1 MRLKLK
7 FTKPTQ
13 PVHVNTQHI
22 INSFIHKLLGNNNE
36 YHDAKSNYAISN
48 LKGGKLNISN
58 NTLSFDS
65 NPFIIVSSINTKF
78 MKKILDGLSNT
89 KDLGYGMTFEGYTP
103 IIKEHYNNHWNNF
116 NTLDPIRL
124 REYNKETN
132 LNRYITI
139 NDKDFKDKLK
149 NHIINKFS
157 KIDPTLDFEN
167 FDIEIG
173 NGKVKKIYIKD
184 TWNFCSSVQISV
196 YGNKKIKEYLYN
208 YGVGSSTGSGFG
220 TIYQTKNYNVYK
232 F

>member
-1 MRLKLK
+1 MRYILK
-7 FTKPTQ
+7 FTKPTE
-13 PVHVNTQHI
+13 PVHINTQHI

-36 YHDAKSNYAISN
+36 YHDTKSNYAISN
-48 LKGGKLNISN
+48 LKGGKLNKSN
-58 NTLSFDS
+58 NNLVFNTY
-65 NPFIIVSSINTKF
+65 PYIVVSSNDTKF
-78 MKKILDGLSNT
+78 ITKILDGLLNF
-89 KDLGYGMTFEGYTP
+89 KDLGYGMTFKQYIPVE
-103 IIKEHYNNHWNNF
+103 ENYNDYWNNF

-139 NDKDFKDKLK
+139 NDKDFKNKLK

-173 NGKVKKIYIKD
+173 NGKIKKIYVKN